1 MASISRLG
9 APSGATRSRLAA
21 SAWLDVLPV
30 VVLALGTLIVVREDR
45 KVDEYAAMLLVVV
58 PLLWRRRWPAVV
70 LALVAAG
77 SVLTA
82 AATAN
87 PLVQIAAVALAGE
100 SVGQYQPDRT
110 RSAVFVLTV
119 AGLMT
124 VGFLAQ
130 DADPGLSLV
139 LPLVILAPSWIVGD
153 TIRTR
158 RLDAVAREE
167 AVERDLLDRESRLR
181 AMVAEERR
189 HVARELHD
197 VVAHGVSVMVI
208 QAGAAR
214 QVLRTEPDRAE
225 ESLLAIEATGRGA
238 MSELRRLVG
247 ALAEV
252 DDLGA
257 PGHADP
263 DGRPSSAGGEPPPRS
278 MAGPDEA
285 ATADGGGLAPQPG
298 VDQLDALVGRVRAAG
313 LPAELE
319 IDGDRRTLPAS
330 IDVTTYRIV
339 QEALTNALRYANRA
353 RTVVHLTYE
362 PDQLRVEVLDDGPG
376 GSRPASPPGSGEGAG
391 RGLVGMRERAS
402 LAGGRLEVG
411 PRLSG
416 GYAVRAWL
424 PVPGG
429 DA

>member
-1 MASISRLG
+1 MTSTPRLG
-9 APSGATRSRLAA
+9 VPSGATRSRLAA

-30 VVLALGTLIVVREDR
+30 LVVALGALVVVREDR
-45 KVDEYAAMLLVVV
+45 KVDQYAAMLLVVV
-58 PLLWRRRWPAVV
+58 PLVWRRRWPALV
-70 LALVAAG
+70 LTLVAAG

-82 AATAN
+82 ASTAN

-110 RSAVFVLTV
+110 RSAIFVLTV

-130 DADPGLSLV
+130 EADPGLSLV

-158 RLDAVAREE
+158 RLDEVARAE
-167 AVERDLLDRESRLR
+167 AAERDLLDREARLR

-197 VVAHGVSVMVI
+197 VVAHSVSVMVI

-214 QVLRTEPDRAE
+214 QVLHTAPDRAE
-225 ESLLAIEATGRGA
+225 ESLLAIETTGRGA

-252 DDLGA
+252 DVANEAGVPRRADKEPQPTGA
-257 PGHADP
+257 
-263 DGRPSSAGGEPPPRS
+263 SATTE
-278 MAGPDEA
+278 GPA
-285 ATADGGGLAPQPG
+285 LIDGGGLAPQPG
-298 VDQLDALVGRVRAAG
+298 IDQLDALVGRVRAAG

-330 IDVTTYRIV
+330 IDMTAYRIV
-339 QEALTNALRYANRA
+339 QEALTNALRYADRA

-362 PDQLRVEVLDDGPG
+362 RDQLRVEVLDDGPG
-376 GSRPASPPGSGEGAG
+376 GTRSANTTGSGDGAG

>member
-9 APSGATRSRLAA
+9 APSGATRSRL
-21 SAWLDVLPV
+21 
-30 VVLALGTLIVVREDR
+30 VLALGTLIVVREDR

-189 HVARELHD
+189 HVARDLHD
-197 VVAHGVSVMVI
+197 VVAHGVSVMII

-214 QVLRTEPDRAE
+214 QVLRTEPEQRDE
-225 ESLLAIEATGRGA
+225 YFESLVAD
-238 MSELRRLVG
+238 LRA
-247 ALAEV
+247 ALE
-252 DDLGA
+252 
-257 PGHADP
+257 
-263 DGRPSSAGGEPPPRS
+263 
-278 MAGPDEA
+278 MAG
-285 ATADGGGLAPQPG
+285 
-298 VDQLDALVGRVRAAG
+298 
-313 LPAELE
+313 
-319 IDGDRRTLPAS
+319 I
-330 IDVTTYRIV
+330 
-339 QEALTNALRYANRA
+339 
-353 RTVVHLTYE
+353 
-362 PDQLRVEVLDDGPG
+362 
-376 GSRPASPPGSGEGAG
+376 
-391 RGLVGMRERAS
+391 
-402 LAGGRLEVG
+402 
-411 PRLSG
+411 
-416 GYAVRAWL
+416 
-424 PVPGG
+424 
-429 DA
+429 